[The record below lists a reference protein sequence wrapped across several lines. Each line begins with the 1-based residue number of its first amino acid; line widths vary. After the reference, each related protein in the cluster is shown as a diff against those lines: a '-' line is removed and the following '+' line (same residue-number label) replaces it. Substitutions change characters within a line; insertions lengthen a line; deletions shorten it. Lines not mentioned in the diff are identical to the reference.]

1 MVKLVQEHT
10 TYLAIDFKNQALL
23 DSSPDKAGNL
33 SSIGIKCEGN
43 SFAKLPIVKAYI
55 DNRLQKIRNQFDE
68 SIIATVFIFI
78 DTTVERAL
86 RNTVE
91 ITIHFKDK
99 QLYSE
104 NEGEDLYSTINS
116 AIEKIWKTLN
126 PPTKSISV
134 SHLGDN

>member
-1 MVKLVQEHT
+1 VRVIQENK
-10 TYLAIDFKNQALL
+10 TYLAIDFKNQAPL
-23 DSSPDKAGNL
+23 DGSLDKTWNL
-33 SSIGIKCEGN
+33 SSIGIKYEGN

-68 SIIATVFIFI
+68 SIIATVFLFI
-78 DTTVERAL
+78 DITVEKAL

-91 ITIHFKDK
+91 ITIHLKDK

-104 NEGEDLYSTINS
+104 DQGENLYFTINS

-126 PPTKSISV
+126 CLP
-134 SHLGDN
+134 N

>member
-1 MVKLVQEHT
+1 MVKVIQENK

-43 SFAKLPIVKAYI
+43 SFAELPIVKAYI

-68 SIIATVFIFI
+68 LIIATVFLFI
-78 DTTVERAL
+78 DGTVKNKLRHTVEL
-86 RNTVE
+86 
-91 ITIHFKDK
+91 TIHLKDS

-104 NEGEDLYSTINS
+104 DQGEELYSTIDS
-116 AIEKIWKTLN
+116 VIEQIWK
-126 PPTKSISV
+126 KIS
-134 SHLGDN
+134 HRP

>member
-1 MVKLVQEHT
+1 MRAIQENK
-10 TYLAIDFKNQALL
+10 TYLAIDFKNQARL
-23 DSSPDKAGNL
+23 DSSPDKTGNL
-33 SSIGIKCEGN
+33 SSIGVKYEGN

-68 SIIATVFIFI
+68 STIATVFLFI
-78 DTTVERAL
+78 DITVEKAL

-91 ITIHFKDK
+91 ITIHLKDK

-104 NEGEDLYSTINS
+104 DQGEDLYFTINS

-126 PPTKSISV
+126 CLP
-134 SHLGDN
+134 N

>member
-1 MVKLVQEHT
+1 MVKLVQEHK
-10 TYLAIDFKNQALL
+10 TYLAIDFKNQSLL

-43 SFAKLPIVKAYI
+43 SFAGLPIVKAYI

-78 DTTVERAL
+78 DTTVEKAL

-91 ITIHFKDK
+91 ITIHLKDK

-104 NEGEDLYSTINS
+104 DEGEDLYSTINS
-116 AIEKIWKTLN
+116 AIEKIWKALN
-126 PPTKSISV
+126 PPTKLI
-134 SHLGDN
+134 

>member
-1 MVKLVQEHT
+1 VRAIQENK
-10 TYLAIDFKNQALL
+10 TYLAIDFKNQARF
-23 DSSPDKAGNL
+23 DGSPDKTGNL
-33 SSIGIKCEGN
+33 SSIGVKYEGN

-68 SIIATVFIFI
+68 SIIATVFLFI
-78 DTTVERAL
+78 DITVEKAL

-91 ITIHFKDK
+91 ITIHLKDK

-104 NEGEDLYSTINS
+104 DQGEDLYFTINS

-126 PPTKSISV
+126 CLP
-134 SHLGDN
+134 N